1 QLLAR
6 AKPLAR
12 GITMALGLF
21 ALVLPVLLLL
31 IWLFGISI
39 NAPAVNLAIV
49 QPPPGGAPEPEERQ
63 GSTLLT
69 IDAVAPRPWESGKLG
84 PLPAGMWGT
93 DNAWVYVRRG
103 GPIGVSLPFALLG
116 PVPQRVLLSEG
127 SYEIDVV
134 YAPRF

>member
-1 QLLAR
+1 MNFVSSSSSRGRGGGSYGPHRDSVSQLLSR

-49 QPPPGGAPEPEERQ
+49 QPPLGGAPEPEERQ

-69 IDAVAPRPWESGKLG
+69 IDAVAPQPWESGKLG
-84 PLPAGMWGT
+84 P
-93 DNAWVYVRRG
+93 
-103 GPIGVSLPFALLG
+103 
-116 PVPQRVLLSEG
+116 
-127 SYEIDVV
+127 
-134 YAPRF
+134 